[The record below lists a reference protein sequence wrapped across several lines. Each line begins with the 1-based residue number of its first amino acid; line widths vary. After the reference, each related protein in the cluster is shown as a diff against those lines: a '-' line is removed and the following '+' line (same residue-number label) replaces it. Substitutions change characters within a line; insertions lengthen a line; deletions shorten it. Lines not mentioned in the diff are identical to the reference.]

1 VKHYII
7 PFFLT
12 FQGCPHRCIYCD
24 QKAIAGEPAEEV
36 ASVMETFLKYHG
48 SEDYTAEVAFFGGT
62 FSLLPQK
69 RQQELLESVIPY
81 IGKKQVQ
88 GIRFSTRPDALDEK
102 MLVWYRNRHVTH
114 IELGVQTFQ
123 KKYLDLLRRGYPP
136 QTARSAVS
144 LVKESGIGVGIQLM
158 LGFPGQ
164 DRGAFFKD
172 IQEILTLHPDD
183 CRLYPLSVISGT
195 PLEKEYQNGE
205 MNFISLETAVEW
217 VADAVEVIEKEGI
230 GIRRIGLPHSPELEE
245 KIIAGLYHPSFADK
259 VRFELLRRSFD
270 KAGVGQ
276 GQTLVVHPA
285 DLQYTYRIAR
295 MKKKQIHVVP
305 DSSLRRSTILIQQ

>member
-1 VKHYII
+1 MKHYII

-24 QKAIAGEPAEEV
+24 QKAIAGEPTGEV

-48 SEDYTAEVAFFGGT
+48 SEEYSAEIAFFGGT
-62 FSLLPQK
+62 FSLLPFQ
-69 RQQELLESVIPY
+69 RQQELLESVVPY
-81 IGKKQVQ
+81 IEKGEVR

-102 MLVWYRNRHVTH
+102 RLIWYKERFVTH
-114 IELGVQTFQ
+114 IELGVQSFQ
-123 KKYLDLLRRGYPP
+123 KKFLDLLRRGYAP
-136 QTARSAVS
+136 QTARSAVEM
-144 LVKESGIGVGIQLM
+144 VKKSGIGVGIQLM

-164 DRGAFFKD
+164 DREMFFKD
-172 IQEILTLHPDD
+172 IDEIRRLKPDD

-195 PLEKEYQNGE
+195 PLEKEYQNGG
-205 MNFISLETAVEW
+205 MNFISLETAVDW

-270 KAGVGQ
+270 KADIRS
-276 GQTLVVHPA
+276 GQTLAVHPA

-295 MKKKQIHVVP
+295 IKKKQVNVVP
-305 DSSLRRSTILIQQ
+305 DSSLRRSTIIIQQ